1 MDKQIR
7 KQGETYDNEEDR
19 RNGLL
24 EVKRRYANQ
33 PWLCIPCNITISRGG
48 KTNHDNSERH
58 RKNLKNL
65 KNWELLN

>member
-24 EVKRRYANQ
+24 EAKRRYANQ

-58 RKNLKNL
+58 RQNLKNL
-65 KNWELLN
+65 IN